1 MNRCQHKDCFTC
13 PYPDCI
19 AGYKHL
25 RGDITPKEYD
35 GKKNEY
41 MPKQGY
47 KQPFCCKGLK
57 ES

>member
-19 AGYKHL
+19 AGSKHL

-35 GKKNEY
+35 GKKNGY

-47 KQPFCCKGLK
+47 KQPFCCKGHK
-57 ES
+57 